1 MVKGM
6 LIGSSVG
13 LLVFII
19 SLSLSTYG
27 LGREE
32 DDKAGTGYQVASAFT
47 GISTVGI
54 IITML
59 VLIVAILQ
67 VPNLAEK
74 TRSFNFSPRR

>member
-1 MVKGM
+1 MGKGM

-13 LLVFII
+13 VLIFII
-19 SLSLSTYG
+19 SLSLSSYG

-32 DDKAGTGYQVASAFT
+32 DDKSGSGYQAAIAFT
-47 GISTVGI
+47 AISTIGL

-67 VPNLAEK
+67 VPDVSEK
-74 TRSFNFSPRR
+74 ARKFNFSANR